1 MEQEYFDSSLNFAQN
16 TKQYAGMQ
24 YSNCCTLNMDC
35 GDMNSN
41 MVMQEKQVFI
51 SDNVCDAPQ
60 CDEFQNTENFAHS
73 NEFLT
78 NIFRMGLNLYLH
90 GQYFYVRHP
99 YRLLYESN
107 FFRDQVHE
115 LELIQSTTLY
125 LDRDQ
130 EMFQHILRYIDT
142 GYLFPLSHSL
152 LIRLKIESR
161 FYEMSQLTDLI
172 ASQISCVQ
180 VNAKGVITHISRSD
194 CLPFDFLMLI
204 FECEPTFLTDEYGRP
219 YIDIQSEEL
228 HFVLDIVS
236 NKYESI
242 SLPQYLNKQSLEKT
256 VKYMMKKVKE
266 EFASTVGDQLV
277 YVQKMLLAPK

>member
-1 MEQEYFDSSLNFAQN
+1 MEPEYSDSSLSFAQD

-24 YSNCCTLNMDC
+24 SSNGCTLTMGR
-35 GDMNSN
+35 GDITSN
-41 MVMQEKQVFI
+41 MVLPQQQVYI
-51 SDNVCDAPQ
+51 SNSLCDGPQ
-60 CDEFQNTENFAHS
+60 CDESQNTENFAHG

-78 NIFRMGLNLYLH
+78 NVLRMGLNLYLH

-115 LELIQSTTLY
+115 LESIQSTTLY
-125 LDRDQ
+125 LDKDP
-130 EMFQHILRYIDT
+130 EMFQHILRYLNT

-161 FYEMSQLTDLI
+161 FYNMFQLTDLI

-180 VNAKGVITHISRSD
+180 VNAKGVITHIIRSD

-219 YIDIQSEEL
+219 YIDIESEEL

-236 NKYESI
+236 NKYNTI

-266 EFASTVGDQLV
+266 EFAPTVGDQLL
-277 YVQKMLLAPK
+277 YVQKMLSSPH